1 VTPTHRSERPASPP
15 SEPEPEPEPESEP
28 EPEFAPVLEPAL
40 EPRVEVRWAA
50 GPREVRGAV
59 AVREQVF
66 CCEQGVPRAEE
77 LDGRDGQAL
86 HVVALQPP
94 DGRVIGTLRL
104 LLDGRCA
111 KVGRVAVERDW
122 RNGGIASRMLELAL
136 AGARQRGCS
145 EARLASQLQARSLYE
160 RAGFTVDSDVFDE
173 AGIPHVWMGRP
184 LAGG

>member
-15 SEPEPEPEPESEP
+15 SAPEREREPEP
-28 EPEFAPVLEPAL
+28 APALEPAL

-50 GPREVRGAV
+50 GPCEVRGAV

-66 CCEQGVPRAEE
+66 CREQGVPRAEE

-94 DGRVIGTLRL
+94 DGHVIGTLRL
-104 LLDGRCA
+104 LLDGRRA
-111 KVGRVAVERDW
+111 KVGRVAVERHW
-122 RNGGIASRMLELAL
+122 RNRGIASRMLELAL
-136 AGARQRGCS
+136 AGARQRGCC

-160 RAGFTVDSDVFDE
+160 RAGFTVESDVFDE
-173 AGIPHVWMGRP
+173 AGIPHVWMSRP
-184 LAGG
+184 LAGDG